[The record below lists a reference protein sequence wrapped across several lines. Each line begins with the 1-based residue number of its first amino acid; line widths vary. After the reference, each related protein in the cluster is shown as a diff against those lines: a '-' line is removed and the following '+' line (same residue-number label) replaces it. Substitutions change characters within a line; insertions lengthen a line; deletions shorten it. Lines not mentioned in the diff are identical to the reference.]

1 MTILKSVHGVRMKE
15 NLDVFDF
22 ELSSSEMKVID
33 SLDRGKSQFFSHRD
47 PQAIES
53 IFGQSLKSLRA

>member
-1 MTILKSVHGVRMKE
+1 MTIPKSVHAVRMKE

-33 SLDRGKSQFFSHRD
+33 SLVKKLIR
-47 PQAIES
+47 
-53 IFGQSLKSLRA
+53 